1 MKLIVGL
8 GNPGKEY
15 AKTRH
20 NMGFMTIDRLCDE
33 LNIDVDKEDFK
44 GVYGRFKYQGEDIF
58 ILKPYTYMNLSGQS
72 VKALMSYFK
81 IDIKDLIVVYDDLA
95 LPPGKMRMR
104 PSGSSGGQKGIQ
116 NIIDLLGTSEIKRIR
131 IGIGEPRFNTVDYV
145 LGVPTGDE
153 AILIDQAIDKAVN
166 ALKVTLK
173 EGFDKAMAKCNG

>member
-1 MKLIVGL
+1 MNINKIAEFEAGYKELKEDIIEGL
-8 GNPGKEY
+8 NVIECI
-15 AKTRH
+15 
-20 NMGFMTIDRLCDE
+20 N
-33 LNIDVDKEDFK
+33 LNIVNDWEAIKEFSDMMRDIL
-44 GVYGRFKYQGEDIF
+44 VNLEDI
-58 ILKPYTYMNLSGQS
+58 PE
-72 VKALMSYFK
+72 
-81 IDIKDLIVVYDDLA
+81 IDVKDLIVVYDDLA

-166 ALKVTLK
+166 AVKVTLK

>member
-15 AKTRH
+15 EKTRH
-20 NMGFMTIDRLCDE
+20 NMGFMAIDRLCDQI
-33 LNIDVDKEDFK
+33 NVDVDKEDFK
-44 GVYGRFKYQGEDIF
+44 GVYARFKYQGEDIF

-72 VKALMSYFK
+72 VKAIMQYFK
-81 IDIKDLIVVYDDLA
+81 IPVEDLIVVYDDLA
-95 LPPGKMRMR
+95 LPPGKIRMR

-116 NIIDLLGTSEIKRIR
+116 NIIDLLGTNNIKRIR
-131 IGIGEPRFNTVDYV
+131 VGIGEPKFNTVDYV
-145 LGVPTGDE
+145 LGKPQGDE

-173 EGFDKAMAKCNG
+173 EGFDKAMAKCNN